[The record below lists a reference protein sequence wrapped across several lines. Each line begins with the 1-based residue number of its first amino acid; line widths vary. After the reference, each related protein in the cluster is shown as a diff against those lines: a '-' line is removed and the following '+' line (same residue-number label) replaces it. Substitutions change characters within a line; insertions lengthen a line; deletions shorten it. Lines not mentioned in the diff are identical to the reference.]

1 MLAWLKLLRPTTA
14 LLAAIFTIAAF
25 RVAHQPIP
33 WIAVIAIMVLASTAM
48 LTNDWRD
55 RYHDVLKGKVLPVE
69 YPRRFIILLSC
80 AWSISAMLIGF
91 SFLLHGIKI
100 GIVLTII
107 AVACQMYSETRNI
120 VLLPCTFVALVAA
133 SPTLLPVTLG
143 APVSDILPL
152 FLFAFFVVFGREIL
166 KDIEDMGIDRGYKWT
181 FPIAIGRFWSGIIA
195 IATIG
200 VGLVFAARASL
211 LTIPGIGVALLQI
224 IVLSRAGEY
233 KPKISRSTLDI
244 GLAIIMFALIAT

>member
-14 LLAAIFTIAAF
+14 LLAAIFTIVAF
-25 RVAHQPIP
+25 RVTHQPIP
-33 WIAVIAIMVLASTAM
+33 WIAVITVMALASTAM

-55 RYHDVLKGKVLPVE
+55 RYHDALKGKTLPVE
-69 YPRRFIILLSC
+69 YTRRFVILLSC
-80 AWSISAMLIGF
+80 AWSISIILIGF
-91 SFLLHGIKI
+91 SFLLNGTKI
-100 GIVLTII
+100 GLVLMMI
-107 AVACQMYSETRNI
+107 AIACLLYSETRKI

-133 SPTLLPVTLG
+133 SPILLPVAIG
-143 APVSDILPL
+143 VPVGDVLQL

-244 GLAIIMFALIAT
+244 GLAIIMFSLIAT

>member
-25 RVAHQPIP
+25 RVTHQPVP
-33 WIAVIAIMVLASTAM
+33 WIVVITIMALTSTAM

-55 RYHDVLKGKVLPVE
+55 RHHDLLKGKILPVR
-69 YPRRFIILLSC
+69 YPEKFLLLLLC
-80 AWSISAMLIGF
+80 AWSISGTLVGL
-91 SFLLHGIKI
+91 SFLINGTGMGLM
-100 GIVLTII
+100 LTII
-107 AVACQMYSETRNI
+107 ALACLMYSETRKI

-166 KDIEDMGIDRGYKWT
+166 KDIEDMRIDRGYKWT

-195 IATIG
+195 IVAIG
-200 VGLVFAARASL
+200 VGLVFAARTSL